1 MNRII
6 LIIIIFAIG
15 AFAGN
20 GYDYTDQQLYRIANS
35 LERIANLM
43 EKQYYGTR
51 PTVYQNTPTYRPEE
65 PTIKK
70 TYDSKVNGR
79 SLKAIPTEDMEVEL
93 TCEEQCSKD
102 NFSTLTI
109 EKCVKEKCGI
119 GLDN

>member
-20 GYDYTDQQLYRIANS
+20 GYGYTDQQLYRIANA
-35 LERIANLM
+35 LERIANIM
-43 EKQYYGTR
+43 EKQYYGSR
-51 PTVYQNTPTYRPEE
+51 PSVYQDIPTYRPEE

-70 TYDSKVNGR
+70 TYDAKINGR

-93 TCEEQCSKD
+93 TCEEQCDKD
-102 NFSTLTI
+102 NYSTLSI

>member
-20 GYDYTDQQLYRIANS
+20 GYGYTDQQLYRMANA
-35 LERIANLM
+35 LERIANIM
-43 EKQYYGTR
+43 EKQYYGSR
-51 PTVYQNTPTYRPEE
+51 PSVYQDIPTYRPEE

-70 TYDSKVNGR
+70 TYDAKINGR

-93 TCEEQCSKD
+93 TCEEQCDKD
-102 NFSTLTI
+102 NYSTLSI

>member
-20 GYDYTDQQLYRIANS
+20 GYSYTDQQLYRIANA
-35 LERIANLM
+35 LERIANIM

-51 PTVYQNTPTYRPEE
+51 PSVYKNTPTYRPEE

-70 TYDSKVNGR
+70 NYDAKINGR

-93 TCEEQCSKD
+93 TCEEQCGKD
-102 NFSTLTI
+102 NYSTLSI

>member
-15 AFAGN
+15 AFAEN
-20 GYDYTDQQLYRIANS
+20 GYGYTDQQLYRIANS
-35 LERIANLM
+35 LERIANIL
-43 EKQYYGTR
+43 EKQYYGSR
-51 PTVYQNTPTYRPEE
+51 PSVYQNTPTYRPEE

-70 TYDSKVNGR
+70 TYDARVNGR

-93 TCEEQCSKD
+93 TCEEQCGKD
-102 NFSTLTI
+102 NYSTLTV

>member
-20 GYDYTDQQLYRIANS
+20 GYGYTDQQLYRIANA
-35 LERIANLM
+35 LERIANIM

-51 PTVYQNTPTYRPEE
+51 PSVYQDIPTYRPEE

-70 TYDSKVNGR
+70 TYDAKINGR

-93 TCEEQCSKD
+93 TCEEQCGKD
-102 NFSTLTI
+102 NYSTLSI

>member
-20 GYDYTDQQLYRIANS
+20 GYGYTDQQLYRIANS
-35 LERIANLM
+35 LERIANIM
-43 EKQYYGTR
+43 EKQYNSTR
-51 PTVYQNTPTYRPEE
+51 TPVYQNTPTYRPEE

-70 TYDSKVNGR
+70 TYDTRVNGR
-79 SLKAIPTEDMEVEL
+79 SLKAIPTEDMEVEI
-93 TCEEQCSKD
+93 TCEEQCGKD
-102 NFSTLTI
+102 NYSTITI
-109 EKCVKEKCGI
+109 EKCVKENCGI

>member
-20 GYDYTDQQLYRIANS
+20 GYGYTDQQLYRIANS
-35 LERIANLM
+35 LERIANIM
-43 EKQYYGTR
+43 EKQYYGSR
-51 PTVYQNTPTYRPEE
+51 PSVYQNIPTYRPEE

-70 TYDSKVNGR
+70 TYDSRVNGR
-79 SLKAIPTEDMEVEL
+79 SLKAIPTEDVEVEL
-93 TCEEQCSKD
+93 TCEEQCDKD
-102 NFSTLTI
+102 NYSTLTV
-109 EKCVKEKCGI
+109 EKCVKEKCDI

>member
-6 LIIIIFAIG
+6 LIIIIFAIS

-20 GYDYTDQQLYRIANS
+20 GYGYTDQQLYRIANT
-35 LERIANLM
+35 LERIANIL

-51 PTVYQNTPTYRPEE
+51 PSVYQNIPTYRPEE
-65 PTIKK
+65 HTIKK
-70 TYDSKVNGR
+70 TYDAKINGR

-102 NFSTLTI
+102 NYSTLTI

>member
-6 LIIIIFAIG
+6 LIIIIFAIS

-20 GYDYTDQQLYRIANS
+20 GYGYTDQQLYRIANA
-35 LERIANLM
+35 LERIANIM

-65 PTIKK
+65 PIIKK
-70 TYDSKVNGR
+70 TYDAKINGR

-93 TCEEQCSKD
+93 TCEEQCDKD
-102 NFSTLTI
+102 NYSTLTV

>member
-20 GYDYTDQQLYRIANS
+20 GYGYTDQQLYRIANS
-35 LERIANLM
+35 LERIANIL
-43 EKQYYGTR
+43 EKQYNGSR

-70 TYDSKVNGR
+70 TYDSRVNGR
-79 SLKAIPTEDMEVEL
+79 SLKAVPTEDVEVEL
-93 TCEEQCSKD
+93 TCEEQCDKD
-102 NFSTLTI
+102 NYSTLTI